1 MKNDNIFLKGLN
13 ELRAI
18 AALGVLV
25 HHIELLKHD
34 DRNAS
39 LNDTYSLANNTH
51 FHHFI
56 QSLGKHSVY
65 FFFVLSGFL
74 ITHLIVREK
83 KKFGVFDFQ
92 KFYMRRV
99 LRIWPLYYI
108 IIGISFL
115 IIPFISF
122 YSGIFDTFPNTYYKI
137 VLATDYGSPK
147 TILSYLGFLSN
158 YGLSE
163 GITLVGGS
171 QTWSVSIEEQFYLFW
186 PVLLLFVF
194 RIKPYLWLLSSI
206 ILIFILNFF
215 LKVDFFAVFRYEYLF
230 IGCIGGLFINSSYFK
245 KISPIIDKKIFYI
258 INLLIILILSF
269 FSVFDKYTQSFVIS
283 IFFLSFI
290 ILTVNNHFY
299 FRSKIFDEMG
309 KISYGIYMYHPFIM
323 FLVFPV
329 LEYLKTLI
337 FPINRGG
344 GGAMIFI
351 LVMQYILTIGITL
364 FISYFSY
371 NYIEKKFLML
381 KEKKYSRL

>member
-1 MKNDNIFLKGLN
+1 MMKNDNIFLKGLN
-13 ELRAI
+13 ELRAV

-25 HHIELLKHD
+25 HHIELLKYD

-39 LNDTYSLANNTH
+39 LNDTYSLANNAH

-74 ITHLIVREK
+74 ITHLIIREK
-83 KKFGVFDFQ
+83 NKFGVFDFQ

-108 IIGISFL
+108 IIGLSLFV
-115 IIPFISF
+115 IPFISAYF
-122 YSGIFDTFPNTYYKI
+122 GLFEIFPNTYYKA
-137 VLATDYGSPK
+137 VLATDYSSPK
-147 TILSYLGFLSN
+147 TILYYLGFLSN

-194 RIKPYLWLLSSI
+194 KSRPYLWLLSSI

-245 KISPIIDKKIFYI
+245 KISPIIDKKIF
-258 INLLIILILSF
+258 
-269 FSVFDKYTQSFVIS
+269 
-283 IFFLSFI
+283 
-290 ILTVNNHFY
+290 
-299 FRSKIFDEMG
+299 
-309 KISYGIYMYHPFIM
+309 
-323 FLVFPV
+323 
-329 LEYLKTLI
+329 
-337 FPINRGG
+337 
-344 GGAMIFI
+344 
-351 LVMQYILTIGITL
+351 
-364 FISYFSY
+364 
-371 NYIEKKFLML
+371 
-381 KEKKYSRL
+381 

>member
-1 MKNDNIFLKGLN
+1 MMKNDNIFLKGLN
-13 ELRAI
+13 ELRAV

-25 HHIELLKHD
+25 HHIELLKYD

-39 LNDTYSLANNTH
+39 LNDTYSLANNAH

-74 ITHLIVREK
+74 ITHLIIREK
-83 KKFGVFDFQ
+83 NKFGVFDFQ

-108 IIGISFL
+108 IIGLSLFV
-115 IIPFISF
+115 IPFISAYF
-122 YSGIFDTFPNTYYKI
+122 GLFEIF
-137 VLATDYGSPK
+137 PK
-147 TILSYLGFLSN
+147 TFWSYLGFLSN

-194 RIKPYLWLLSSI
+194 KSRPYLWLLSSI

-215 LKVDFFAVFRYEYLF
+215 FKVDFFAVFRYEYLF

-337 FPINRGG
+337 FSVNS
-344 GGAMIFI
+344 GGAMIFL

-371 NYIEKKFLML
+371 NYIEKKFLLL

>member
-1 MKNDNIFLKGLN
+1 MMKNDNIFLKGLN
-13 ELRAI
+13 ELRAV

-25 HHIELLKHD
+25 HHIELLKYD

-39 LNDTYSLANNTH
+39 LNDTYSLANNAH

-74 ITHLIVREK
+74 ITHLIIREK
-83 KKFGVFDFQ
+83 NKFGVFDFQ

-108 IIGISFL
+108 IIGLSLFV
-115 IIPFISF
+115 IPFISAYF
-122 YSGIFDTFPNTYYKI
+122 SLFEIFPNTYYKA
-137 VLATDYGSPK
+137 VLATDYSSPK
-147 TILSYLGFLSN
+147 TILYYLGFLSN

-194 RIKPYLWLLSSI
+194 RSRPYLWLLSSI

-337 FPINRGG
+337 FSVNS
-344 GGAMIFI
+344 GGAMIFL

-371 NYIEKKFLML
+371 NYIEKKFLLL

>member
-1 MKNDNIFLKGLN
+1 MMKNDNIFLKGLN
-13 ELRAI
+13 ELRAV

-25 HHIELLKHD
+25 HHIELLKYD
-34 DRNAS
+34 DRNVS
-39 LNDTYSLANNTH
+39 LNDTYSLANNAH

-74 ITHLIVREK
+74 ITHLIVQEK

-108 IIGISFL
+108 IIGLSLFV
-115 IIPFISF
+115 IPFISAYF
-122 YSGIFDTFPNTYYKI
+122 RLFETFPNTYYKT
-137 VLATDYGSPK
+137 VLATDYSSPK
-147 TILSYLGFLSN
+147 AILYYLGFLSN

-269 FSVFDKYTQSFVIS
+269 FSVFDKYMQSFVIS

-337 FPINRGG
+337 FPVNS
-344 GGAMIFI
+344 GGAMIS
-351 LVMQYILTIGITL
+351 LLTMQYILTIGITI

-371 NYIEKKFLML
+371 NYIEKKFLVL

>member
-1 MKNDNIFLKGLN
+1 MMKNDNIFLKGLN

-25 HHIELLKHD
+25 HHVELLKSS
-34 DRNAS
+34 DREAL
-39 LNDTYSLANNTH
+39 LNDTYSFADNKY
-51 FHHFI
+51 FYDFI
-56 QSLGKHSVY
+56 HSLGKNSVF

-83 KKFGVFDFQ
+83 RKFGVFDFQ

-108 IIGISFL
+108 IMGISFL

-122 YSGIFDTFPNTYYKI
+122 YFGIFDTFPNTYYRM
-137 VLATDYGSPK
+137 VLATDYDSPK

-163 GITLVGGS
+163 GIVLVGGS

-186 PVLLLFVF
+186 PVLLLLVF
-194 RIKPYLWLLSSI
+194 KRRPYLWLSSCI
-206 ILIFILNFF
+206 ILIFILNYFF
-215 LKVDFFAVFRYEYLF
+215 KVNFFSAFRYEYLF
-230 IGCIGGLFINSSYFK
+230 IGCMGGLFINSSYFE
-245 KISPIIDKKIFYI
+245 KIKTIIDKKIFYL
-258 INLLIILILSF
+258 INIFIILILSF
-269 FSVFDKYTQSFVIS
+269 FPFFSRYTHSFIIS

-290 ILTVNNHFY
+290 ILTVNNRFY
-299 FRSKIFDEMG
+299 FRSKIFDKMG
-309 KISYGIYMYHPFIM
+309 KISYGIYMYHPFVM
-323 FLVFPV
+323 FLVFPL
-329 LEYLKTLI
+329 LEYLKTLV
-337 FPINRGG
+337 FPIN
-344 GGAMIFI
+344 MVSLFI
-351 LVMQYILTIGITL
+351 LQYILTIGITI

-371 NYIEKKFLML
+371 NYIEKKFLTL

>member
-1 MKNDNIFLKGLN
+1 MMKNDNIFLKGLN
-13 ELRAI
+13 ELRAV

-25 HHIELLKHD
+25 HHIELLKYD
-34 DRNAS
+34 DRNA
-39 LNDTYSLANNTH
+39 YSLANNTH

-83 KKFGVFDFQ
+83 KKFG
-92 KFYMRRV
+92 
-99 LRIWPLYYI
+99 
-108 IIGISFL
+108 
-115 IIPFISF
+115 
-122 YSGIFDTFPNTYYKI
+122 
-137 VLATDYGSPK
+137 
-147 TILSYLGFLSN
+147 
-158 YGLSE
+158 
-163 GITLVGGS
+163 
-171 QTWSVSIEEQFYLFW
+171 
-186 PVLLLFVF
+186 
-194 RIKPYLWLLSSI
+194 
-206 ILIFILNFF
+206 
-215 LKVDFFAVFRYEYLF
+215 
-230 IGCIGGLFINSSYFK
+230 
-245 KISPIIDKKIFYI
+245 
-258 INLLIILILSF
+258 
-269 FSVFDKYTQSFVIS
+269 VFDKYTQSFVIS

-329 LEYLKTLI
+329 LGYLKTLI
-337 FPINRGG
+337 FRVNS
-344 GGAMIFI
+344 GGAMFFL

>member
-25 HHIELLKHD
+25 HHVELLKSS
-34 DRNAS
+34 DREAL
-39 LNDTYSLANNTH
+39 LNDTYSFADNKY
-51 FHHFI
+51 FYDFI
-56 QSLGKHSVY
+56 HSLGKNSVF

-83 KKFGVFDFQ
+83 RKFGVFDFQ

-108 IIGISFL
+108 IMGISFL

-122 YSGIFDTFPNTYYKI
+122 YFGIFDTFPNTYYKM
-137 VLATDYGSPK
+137 VLTTDYDSPK
-147 TILSYLGFLSN
+147 TIWSYLGFLSN
-158 YGLSE
+158 HGLSE
-163 GITLVGGS
+163 GIVLVGGS

-194 RIKPYLWLLSSI
+194 KSRPYLWLLSSI

-309 KISYGIYMYHPFIM
+309 KISYGIYMYHPFVM
-323 FLVFPV
+323 FLIFPV

-337 FPINRGG
+337 FPINS
-344 GGAMIFI
+344 GGAMIFL

-371 NYIEKKFLML
+371 NYIEKKFLLL

>member
-1 MKNDNIFLKGLN
+1 MMKNDNIFLKGLN

-25 HHIELLKHD
+25 HHVELLKYD

-74 ITHLIVREK
+74 ITHLIIREK

-99 LRIWPLYYI
+99 A
-108 IIGISFL
+108 
-115 IIPFISF
+115 FILHYHRAFFVRYSF
-122 YSGIFDTFPNTYYKI
+122 YFGLFETFPNTYYKT

-147 TILSYLGFLSN
+147 TFWSYLGFLSN

-215 LKVDFFAVFRYEYLF
+215 FKVDFFAVFRYEYLF

-269 FSVFDKYTQSFVIS
+269 FSVFDKYMQSFVIS

-309 KISYGIYMYHPFIM
+309 KISYGIYMYHPFVM

-329 LEYLKTLI
+329 LEYLKTVI
-337 FPINRGG
+337 FPVNS
-344 GGAMIFI
+344 GGAMIFL

>member
-258 INLLIILILSF
+258 INILIILILSF

-344 GGAMIFI
+344 GNDFSTCYAVYFNHRNHSFHQLFFI
-351 LVMQYILTIGITL
+351 
-364 FISYFSY
+364 
-371 NYIEKKFLML
+371 
-381 KEKKYSRL
+381 